1 MLQSYFE
8 RAVFRRKIIEA
19 QGQSPALEW
28 SEGVRCGLAD
38 GVQLHGVNGAR
49 RKVDGIGSILAE
61 PRYVRSVQER
71 GADEGQKHATDGLLK
86 TKGCTGQVVGKH
98 PLRFLTEMAIA
109 TLSRANFAPRK
120 VNLRQ

>member
-1 MLQSYFE
+1 MLQAYFE
-8 RAVFRRKIIEA
+8 RAVFWRKIIEA
-19 QGQSPALEW
+19 QSQSPALEW
-28 SEGVRCGLAD
+28 NERMRRGLACR
-38 GVQLHGVNGAR
+38 VQLHGVNSAR

-61 PRYVRSVQER
+61 RRNARSVEER
-71 GADEGQKHATDGLLK
+71 GADEGQKHATDGLVK

>member
-1 MLQSYFE
+1 M
-8 RAVFRRKIIEA
+8 
-19 QGQSPALEW
+19 
-28 SEGVRCGLAD
+28 
-38 GVQLHGVNGAR
+38 
-49 RKVDGIGSILAE
+49 DGIRIILAE
-61 PRYVRSVQER
+61 RESARSVKER
-71 GADEGQKHATDGLLK
+71 GADEGRNHATDGLVK

>member
-1 MLQSYFE
+1 M
-8 RAVFRRKIIEA
+8 RR
-19 QGQSPALEW
+19 
-28 SEGVRCGLAD
+28 GLAD
-38 GVQLHGVNGAR
+38 GVQLHGVHGAG
-49 RKVDGIGSILAE
+49 RKLDGIRSILADHE
-61 PRYVRSVQER
+61 PARRVKDCS
-71 GADEGQKHATDGLLK
+71 ADEGQKHATDGLLK

>member
-1 MLQSYFE
+1 M
-8 RAVFRRKIIEA
+8 RR
-19 QGQSPALEW
+19 
-28 SEGVRCGLAD
+28 GLAD
-38 GVQLHGVNGAR
+38 GVQLHGVNSAR

-61 PRYVRSVQER
+61 RGYARSVKER